1 MGVYI
6 REAKVALVTNKE
18 IQDMFHYMMVIDW
31 RLRTPIKTHEELV
44 SCMEHHLVRIKKEH
58 GISSTVNDLIEIMG
72 KLEDAVDK
80 TLVRC
85 YANYLMGENPDEGLE
100 VDNLQQMSIDFPH
113 WYGRT
118 MWDDTNKKLCT
129 NNRPIGITQGYNG
142 ESVSM
147 SYVGYGH
154 LRETISE
161 SLLGSSARSVWRL
174 NFYQAYR
181 RDTFRRNIYLLVNGS
196 DCEGIIVPEVVHQI
210 ASSLTSERARE
221 MYHKNNSDYD
231 IEYFDNLV
239 QVFESASNNG
249 NPVMFG

>member
-6 REAKVALVTNKE
+6 REAKVALITNKE

-31 RLRTPIKTHEELV
+31 RIHTPITTHEELV
-44 SCMEHHLVRIKKEH
+44 SCMERHLVRIKKEH
-58 GISSTVNDLIEIMG
+58 EISSTVTDLIEIIG
-72 KLEDAVDK
+72 KLNDDVDK
-80 TLVRC
+80 VLVKC
-85 YANYLMGENPDEGLE
+85 YASYLMGENPDEGLE
-100 VDNLQQMSIDFPH
+100 VDNLQKMSIDFPH
-113 WYGRT
+113 WFGRT
-118 MWDDTNKKLCT
+118 MWDGTNKKICT
-129 NNRPIGITQGYNG
+129 NNRPIGIVQDYDG

-147 SYVGYGH
+147 SYGGYGN
-154 LRETISE
+154 LRNSISE
-161 SLLGSSARSVWRL
+161 SLLGASPKSVWGM

-210 ASSLTSERARE
+210 ASSLTSDRARE

-231 IEYFDNLV
+231 IGYFDQMV
-239 QVFESASNNG
+239 QVFDSASKNG